1 MKLIQKIAKAKNE
14 IKESKLKKEG
24 KNKFSNYDYF
34 TPPQVE
40 LLVNQVC
47 ASNGMLTKFDLIRD
61 TLGVFGR
68 LTIFDI
74 DTDNFLCYD
83 MATAIPEIKAT
94 NIAQQLGGCVTYTER
109 YLKMSA
115 FGITDANLDFDSQ
128 DNRPKKDVMDIEEEI
143 IWLTEV
149 QFNSAMKSD
158 KKGILA
164 TLSAYNG
171 MKGKK
176 MKSEYLKQLTE
187 QLNQA
192 I

>member
-34 TPPQVE
+34 TPPQIE

-47 ASNGMLTKFDLIRD
+47 ALNGMLTKFDLIRD
-61 TLGVFGR
+61 TLGIFGR
-68 LTIFDI
+68 LTIFD
-74 DTDNFLCYD
+74 TDSEESLSYD

-94 NIAQQLGGCVTYTER
+94 NIAQQLGGCMTYTER

-115 FGITDANLDFDSQ
+115 FGITDANLDLDTY
-128 DNRPKKDVMDIEEEI
+128 DNRVKVEEKTEEI
-143 IWLTEV
+143 PTIWLTEE
-149 QFNSAMKSD
+149 QFNLAMKSD

-164 TLSAYNG
+164 TLSTFNG

-176 MKSEYLKQLTE
+176 MKAEYLKQLTA
-187 QLNQA
+187 QLNLA
-192 I
+192 K